1 MLGNFDFLREKN
13 RFSRVFFCT
22 ASIRSRSLDQ
32 PLVPGVCLSALSCNL
47 TNMLQEVVRTVL
59 TAQECAVHARLLS
72 RNGLMMEV
80 LARSF
85 CTADVAGM
93 GICLTVR
100 HNAKLCVKEGEEAK
114 VEPGET
120 KEF

>member
-1 MLGNFDFLREKN
+1 MDQLLCLLFIIVIVQAGGIVTGLSDMLYTWRMF
-13 RFSRVFFCT
+13 V
-22 ASIRSRSLDQ
+22 
-32 PLVPGVCLSALSCNL
+32 LSCNL
-47 TNMLQEVVRTVL
+47 THMLQEVVRTVL

-72 RNGLMMEV
+72 RNGLLMEV

-85 CTADVAGM
+85 YMAGVVGM
-93 GICLTVR
+93 GTSLTVCPSV
-100 HNAKLCVKEGEEAK
+100 KLCVKEGEEAK